1 LQKSRIEAEELSP
14 LDWLGTYQGWISGTR
29 RGVIPGLSR
38 SLLRLAEFPYT
49 WAVRIRNASFDRGTK
64 PVHRVDVPVIS
75 VGNITTGGTGKT
87 PMVAW
92 LARWFRHQNVRV
104 ALISRG
110 YGAADGG
117 QNDEARELE
126 SLLPDVPHL
135 QNPDRV
141 AASQVAIEELA
152 TQLIILD
159 DGFQHR
165 RIHRDLE
172 IVLVDALQPFGYGH
186 VLPRGLL
193 REPLSGLQRAD
204 VLVLSRA
211 DAVSEECRTELRE
224 QVRRWAPQAT
234 WCETAHQPTWLVDA
248 GGEQHPV
255 AELGG
260 KRVAAFCG
268 IGNPAAFRQA
278 LERLGCEVV
287 AFRIFP
293 DHHAYQREDLDQL
306 NQWVSDASP
315 DLVVCTRKDQVKLA
329 VDCLNRVPLLAL
341 AVEIKMMDGLPQ
353 LEQHL
358 RCLLSRLDR
367 QDA

>member
-1 LQKSRIEAEELSP
+1 MDFPNPIELPP
-14 LDWLGTYQGWISGTR
+14 LDWLSTYQGWISGTR
-29 RGVIPGLSR
+29 RGVIPGLLR
-38 SLLRLAEFPYT
+38 LLLRLAEFPYT
-49 WAVRIRNASFDRGTK
+49 WAVRVRNARFDRGK
-64 PVHRVDVPVIS
+64 KAVHRVGVPVIS

-92 LARWFRHQNVRV
+92 LGHWFRHQDIRV

-110 YGAADGG
+110 YGAASGG

-126 SLLPDVPHL
+126 ALLPDVPHL

-141 AASQVAIEELA
+141 AAAQVAIEELA

-172 IVLVDALQPFGYGH
+172 IVLLDALQPFGYGH

-193 REPLSGLQRAD
+193 REPLSGLRRAD
-204 VLVLSRA
+204 LIVLSRS
-211 DAVSEECRTELRE
+211 DAVSEACRAELRE
-224 QVRRWAPQAT
+224 QVSRWAPEAG
-234 WCETAHQPTWLVDA
+234 WCETAHRPTWLIDA
-248 GGEQHPV
+248 GGQRHPV
-255 AELGG
+255 ADLRG

-268 IGNPAAFRQA
+268 IGNPPAFQQA
-278 LERLGCEVV
+278 LKTLGCEVV
-287 AFRIFP
+287 AFRVFP

-306 NQWVSDASP
+306 TQWVSEASP

-329 VDCLNRVPLLAL
+329 VDRLHRVPLMAV
-341 AVEIKMMDGLPQ
+341 AVEINVMDGLPQ
-353 LEQHL
+353 LEKHL
-358 RCLLSRLDR
+358 HRVLSRLDR
-367 QDA
+367 KGG